1 MLKIIRLTINWIL
14 GKFGAN
20 SEDLDNPP
28 TDFKEIIKENAKD
41 FSNARADKIKRRRYS
56 RKTRKERLMVQMSQ
70 NKRQRNRRLTKI
82 LEVPE
87 ENSEEI

>member
-14 GKFGAN
+14 EKFGAN
-20 SEDLDNPP
+20 SEDVDNPP
-28 TDFKEIIKENAKD
+28 IDFKEIINKKAKD
-41 FSNARADKIKRRRYS
+41 FSDARADRIKRRRYS

-70 NKRQRNRRLTKI
+70 NRRQRNRRLTKI